1 MPFALVA
8 TVQDVVLRAKEF
20 APLGL
25 TDLGAQEI
33 ALALND
39 AAAMVNTTIFGGA
52 TAQKTVLAQVYVA
65 AHLLSIRNPA
75 IATPAGAV
83 ISEQIGQIKASYA
96 VPTSVRAYAE
106 SDWNQSRW
114 GRQYMAL
121 YRSCAGIK
129 FVVAGGP
136 ITTDTPVIVNE

>member
-20 APLGL
+20 AALGA
-25 TDLGAQEI
+25 TDIGAQEI

-39 AAAMVNTTIFGGA
+39 AAAYVNTTIFGGP

-75 IATPAGAV
+75 IATPAGALITGKV
-83 ISEQIGQIKASYA
+83 GSVQATYA
-96 VPTSVRAYAE
+96 VPTSVRAYTE

-114 GRQYMAL
+114 GRQYMSL

-129 FVVAGGP
+129 FVVGGQA
-136 ITTDTPVIVNE
+136 PVCVDVIE